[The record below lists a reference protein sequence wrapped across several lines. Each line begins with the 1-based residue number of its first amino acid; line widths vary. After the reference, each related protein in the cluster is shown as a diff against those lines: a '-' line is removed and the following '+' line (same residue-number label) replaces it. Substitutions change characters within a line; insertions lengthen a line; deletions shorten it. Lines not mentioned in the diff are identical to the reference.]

1 MATRLLL
8 FTILCTV
15 HLIYPM
21 EQLIRDMPQTELN
34 LALIMVAPE
43 GDQREVEM
51 LLDQGAYVDAQDS
64 LDGFNDAQDTPLM
77 IAAREGHAHV
87 VTLLL
92 ARYARLNIQNTS
104 GYTALHNAVIG
115 GHLRIA
121 ESCLRHGADIFI
133 RSDDGT
139 AIDCAAC
146 SGTPEML
153 NLLLTSIS
161 KDDEEEIYESI
172 DLLLCMNRMCIKK
185 SKQGRHLAFQ
195 ELQPGHES
203 CIPDKRLKKVRALVA
218 KHLMANLVQ
227 ERMDRICDFL
237 SPGAPAYEPIR
248 ARIERSIK
256 CILFGDP
263 VPKRLPEVTKE
274 EFDPFGYWFTN
285 P

>member
-34 LALIMVAPE
+34 LALIMVAQE
-43 GDQREVEM
+43 GDQRELEM

-77 IAAREGHAHV
+77 IAAREGHAHIV
-87 VTLLL
+87 ALLL
-92 ARYARLNIQNTS
+92 SHYPQINIQNTS

-121 ESCLRHGADIFI
+121 ESFLRHGADIFI
-133 RSDDGT
+133 RSEDGT

-161 KDDEEEIYESI
+161 KDDEEDIYDTIE
-172 DLLLCMNRMCIKK
+172 LLLCIRKRRVIKK
-185 SKQGRHLAFQ
+185 AR
-195 ELQPGHES
+195 
-203 CIPDKRLKKVRALVA
+203 VLVA
-218 KHLMANLVQ
+218 KYLVANLVQ
-227 ERMDRICDFL
+227 ERMDRIQDFL